1 MRHQS
6 FGHSFGRSFDHSLGH
21 SAPDRTRHA
30 FEPGKLVAG
39 LVILGVAAAYGM
51 DAAGEW
57 DVRPEI
63 VLPALLGGLCVAALT
78 SALTYALRRRSRRAT
93 PEEGVAESG
102 G

>member
-1 MRHQS
+1 MRR
-6 FGHSFGRSFDHSLGH
+6 HSFGQSSGHSFDHSLGH
-21 SAPDRTRHA
+21 PVPDRTRHA

-51 DAAGEW
+51 DAAGKW

-78 SALTYALRRRSRRAT
+78 SALTYAVRRRSRRGAS
-93 PEEGVAESG
+93 EEGG
-102 G
+102 GEGEG

>member
-1 MRHQS
+1 MRR
-6 FGHSFGRSFDHSLGH
+6 HSFGH

-78 SALTYALRRRSRRAT
+78 SALTYAVRRRSRRAT
-93 PEEGVAESG
+93 PEKG
-102 G
+102 